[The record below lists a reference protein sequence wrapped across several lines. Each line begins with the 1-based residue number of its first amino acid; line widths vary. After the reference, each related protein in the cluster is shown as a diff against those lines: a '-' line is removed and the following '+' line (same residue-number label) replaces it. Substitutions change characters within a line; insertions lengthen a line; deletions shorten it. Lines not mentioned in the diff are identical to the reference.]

1 MIEEEN
7 KKKLYMLTEIKHRV
21 LYLLK
26 RLEEWFVSEYI
37 EVILEA
43 SLQFWVFFLFS
54 SSEFLEVT
62 VFNILILA
70 HLLFILH
77 LSELYHMRRVRRC
90 FFFFSRLS

>member
-43 SLQFWVFFLFS
+43 SLQFWVFFCSLHQNFWRLLS
-54 SSEFLEVT
+54 
-62 VFNILILA
+62 LI
-70 HLLFILH
+70 
-77 LSELYHMRRVRRC
+77 Y
-90 FFFFSRLS
+90 